1 MKDIRSLYR
10 NAKTTG
16 REVAISSYK
25 EAVEELVQ
33 NHPFDYILQLE
44 YIISSEVGF
53 STLDSFLE
61 RYGLCIPVCQ
71 LLLEAVE
78 EGKIVS
84 SRHQSYCAIYQQ
96 LKNVK
101 EWELDP

>member
-61 RYGLCIPVCQ
+61 RYGLCIPACQ

-78 EGKIVS
+78 ECVERCEEKKLPK
-84 SRHQSYCAIYQQ
+84 
-96 LKNVK
+96 LKK
-101 EWELDP
+101 KYYDK